1 VNLNI
6 NTLLVVTI
14 SRWTNTR
21 AGIAATAL
29 ALAAATA
36 SAGGID
42 RSGQGLGPLFEQGNY
57 LELSYSHVVPRV
69 EGIDL
74 AGGPTGDVVGNHAL
88 TSLGAKFDV
97 NDKLSLAAVLDQ
109 PYGAKLLYL
118 QSSPLLGGT
127 RVDERTH
134 ALLGL
139 ARYRLDAAVSVH
151 GGLRI
156 QKSSAT
162 LDLRGLAYGPIS
174 GYRVRFDAD
183 TAAGWVAG
191 AAYERPDIALRL
203 AATYHAAIKHKL
215 DTSETGPAI
224 DPDGAGA
231 LPAMGLLDGRS
242 TTRINMPAAIN
253 LDAQMGIARDT
264 LLFGQLRWVDWSAFR
279 VDPARF
285 LAVTGEG
292 LINLQDTR
300 TYTLG
305 IARRFDARWAGSLAL
320 NHEGKGAPLSSPLSP
335 INGRHGLTLAAIY
348 SAGRMRITAG
358 ISYLKLGDARL
369 ETGTPDTQRATMS
382 GNSLLGLGMKVG
394 WAL

>member
-1 VNLNI
+1 MNKHARNR
-6 NTLLVVTI
+6 TH
-14 SRWTNTR
+14 TR

-57 LELSYSHVVPRV
+57 LELSYSHVVPSV
-69 EGIDL
+69 QGVDL
-74 AGGPTGDVVGNHAL
+74 AGGPTGDVIGNHGL

-97 NDKLSLAAVLDQ
+97 NAKLSLAAVLDQ

-127 RVDERTH
+127 RVDAASH

-139 ARYRLDAAVSVH
+139 ARYRLDNAFSVH

-162 LDLRGLAYGPIS
+162 IDLRGLAYGPIN

-183 TAAGWVAG
+183 TAASWVAG

-215 DTSETGPAI
+215 DTGETGPAT
-224 DPDGAGA
+224 DPDGAGP

-242 TTRINMPAAIN
+242 TTRIDTPAAIN

-264 LLFGQLRWVDWSAFR
+264 LLFGQVRWVDWSAFR
-279 VDPARF
+279 VEPARF
-285 LAVTGEG
+285 LALTGEG
-292 LINLQDTR
+292 LIELKDTR
-300 TYTLG
+300 THTLG
-305 IARRFDARWAGSLAL
+305 IAHRFDARWAGSLAL
-320 NHEGKGAPLSSPLSP
+320 NREGKGAPLSSPLSP

-348 SAGRMRITAG
+348 TEGRMRITAG

-382 GNSLLGLGMKVG
+382 GNSLVGLGVKVG
-394 WAL
+394 WAM